1 MHCRV
6 THTSSHGRRSS
17 FFYQIRSEQSRAA
30 YIASMVECDILYQN
44 YEYKYTLLTSKKQE
58 EVGSEV
64 SRYT

>member
-1 MHCRV
+1 MTCIV
-6 THTSSHGRRSS
+6 VSHTRRRTVVGLLFST
-17 FFYQIRSEQSRAA
+17 RSDQSRAA